1 MPLLDVAVVEVL
13 GGAKQVHAAKGVA
26 LEEPES
32 VVQSEQRERERESQ
46 LQDQILRSQNPM
58 RMKTFETCCTSTRQ
72 ALWCMENAAHF
83 RSWVQQGTGL
93 LGRSE

>member
-32 VVQSEQRERERESQ
+32 VFQSEQRERVSCR
-46 LQDQILRSQNPM
+46 IRY
-58 RMKTFETCCTSTRQ
+58 
-72 ALWCMENAAHF
+72 
-83 RSWVQQGTGL
+83 
-93 LGRSE
+93 